1 MRKTTSKI
9 IALLLVALTVFSM
22 ALTAGAVKFEGET
35 SDGSW
40 GSGGG
45 TGGEDVDHKY
55 TYFEVLSTTSSQNI
69 VAYRFSYVKGGDK
82 ANVLKESSKDDQ
94 DCLEIWIDSDESHNG
109 RIGYSAFAFDD
120 DTNTG
125 FRVEY
130 KSGADGIPVES
141 MFPKLSKRQYVLG
154 EHKGVQMQTV
164 VRTLAGTGCDGSVRY
179 DDKDYFDLDGD
190 GESDLSGKLTNDHT
204 KLKAWCTDD
213 TNAEVIAKCL
223 GQEDGIAGMALG
235 DKIVVEPVF
244 LHGIEVGG
252 KPVWVAMTVT
262 EIAAMATGYYKLPF
276 EDYAA
281 YGAGD
286 AYAIIGLFSN
296 GLWPKTV
303 YTPKGMG
310 LWNDAPLNKYKWPYT
325 SSSTGKYV
333 WVSERFRTWEE
344 MMYDGLGVAIVYNIG
359 AEENSGVVAGG
370 DEYDVAATDIR
381 FYSDPDCTQEIEF
394 NRGQTVTFGQRVY
407 TTMTY
412 ANYSTR
418 DVYIDAFYDVDYLKL
433 PTDSGF
439 GYQLSAGNALTVS
452 GGFTDVDFIGRGSLT
467 TRTRIAVSA
476 GNPYLQYPG
485 DANADDINERF
496 LNLYAEVDSNG
507 NVINLHEV
515 NATNNVHTEDMFV
528 TYDVE
533 ITNIILSTAARRE
546 DITPEN
552 TYAELL
558 EDGSTITYGAL
569 PYGEVIY
576 VYHTYRNNALADMN
590 CTGYNSAGNPVVHD
604 GKTIYSLPAG
614 QEVTI
619 LAENFV
625 ADNSNATQEIEGSIY
640 WHEDTEKEMVYE
652 SDRTNNIARISAGT
666 QYDLAIHDII
676 LSKAGSW
683 PQVNDSNIIA
693 RLDANGNTV
702 TTDGAR
708 ILVDDIVYV
717 YHTYTSDTPTDMSVN
732 TYQNGALVGDAF
744 EIRADDGQVTK
755 LVGKLDTSKAGD
767 FSMSGAIYRRG
778 RNNPA
783 GESNTENNL
792 LSIDYTVISYD
803 VALTDIYLYSDA
815 NYTTKIDPTKLTYGQ
830 TVYVGYAYTNNGS
843 IPVQVD
849 GYNANNTLIANT
861 AIGLGLGVGET
872 KVVRGGS
879 LEVNWIGNSALDGTV
894 RIVQDSNEEPYENLN
909 REPTD
914 GTRLLP
920 LRTELDAENRKGNL
934 GNNYK
939 SITLTAYYD
948 VGITKITLRNGI
960 GEILNPLNIPFGEK
974 IYVYHTYHNYSS
986 GPLNV
991 TGYKSDDT
999 AVLHNGSTVYSIP
1012 AGGDIEVL
1020 AETYT
1025 ADTNNMSRK
1034 LIGSIYKS
1042 DDTAKE
1048 MTWETDKNNNRMEVV
1063 ATTEYD
1069 LAITNI
1075 LLMNG
1080 SGKIIGQ
1087 LDKDG
1092 NVVTP
1097 SGAPLEVY
1105 RGEKVLIYHTYT
1117 SDTPGTIDASG
1128 YVNDKVFLPNGTGSY
1143 FTLGGNLTDN
1153 TVCVGVLDTSE
1164 IGEFTMKG
1172 SVYYKHTKSADKES
1186 NPHNNVAYITYTV
1199 VEGLPW
1205 LEAIEPNQAYREGT
1219 EVITSFLVHNDT
1231 SVIFTPDVGLKVRM
1245 WVLDADTRQPV
1256 PGEDGKPIVLTQSV
1270 SMPANETQLI
1280 YYRWTVPTLNNQ
1292 SKRFLICADFTIT
1305 SRLNGEWVGEIA
1317 ENFYRYKSWEITFT
1331 PDTQY
1336 EADKPDY
1343 WARPSVGDY
1352 ENASSEW
1359 SRWEYINGSFRKVN
1373 YGVVFQPGVVSV
1385 IPTSKTAYKDTV
1397 TGNWNMKSGYG
1408 FTIDAANVAVLRL
1421 PDCVMP
1427 DPEAYTV
1434 EQYGYALFPEFEYEE
1449 EYQQMCGTATLE
1461 PKESGGFHLYEF
1473 VVADKNGDD
1482 KSYGRVHWTPIWYPD
1497 GKYFVKVIQQDIWT
1511 PAGAVEVVT
1520 ISNRIDIKDNM
1531 YSDWYIGH
1539 G

>member
-9 IALLLVALTVFSM
+9 IALLLVALTVFGM
-22 ALTAGAVKFEGET
+22 ASAAGAVQFEGET

-69 VAYRFSYVKGGDK
+69 VAYRFSYVTGGDK
-82 ANVLKESSKDDQ
+82 ANVLKKSSKDGQ

-154 EHKGVQMQTV
+154 EHKGVHMQTV
-164 VRTLAGTGCDGSVRY
+164 VRTLAGTGCKGSVRY

-223 GQEDGIAGMALG
+223 GKKDGIAGMALG

-276 EDYAA
+276 ED
-281 YGAGD
+281 
-286 AYAIIGLFSN
+286 
-296 GLWPKTV
+296 
-303 YTPKGMG
+303 
-310 LWNDAPLNKYKWPYT
+310 
-325 SSSTGKYV
+325 
-333 WVSERFRTWEE
+333 
-344 MMYDGLGVAIVYNIG
+344 
-359 AEENSGVVAGG
+359 
-370 DEYDVAATDIR
+370 
-381 FYSDPDCTQEIEF
+381 
-394 NRGQTVTFGQRVY
+394 
-407 TTMTY
+407 
-412 ANYSTR
+412 
-418 DVYIDAFYDVDYLKL
+418 
-433 PTDSGF
+433 
-439 GYQLSAGNALTVS
+439 
-452 GGFTDVDFIGRGSLT
+452 
-467 TRTRIAVSA
+467 
-476 GNPYLQYPG
+476 
-485 DANADDINERF
+485 
-496 LNLYAEVDSNG
+496 
-507 NVINLHEV
+507 
-515 NATNNVHTEDMFV
+515 
-528 TYDVE
+528 
-533 ITNIILSTAARRE
+533 
-546 DITPEN
+546 
-552 TYAELL
+552 
-558 EDGSTITYGAL
+558 
-569 PYGEVIY
+569 

-604 GKTIYSLPAG
+604 GKTVYSLPAG

-625 ADNSNATQEIEGSIY
+625 ADNSNATQEIEGSVY

-652 SDRTNNIARISAGT
+652 SDRTNNVARISAGT

-732 TYQNGALVGDAF
+732 TYQNGALVGDVF

-778 RNNPA
+778 RNNAA

-849 GYNANNTLIANT
+849 GYNANDTLIANT

-909 REPTD
+909 REPAD

-1153 TVCVGVLDTSE
+1153 TVYVGVLDTSE

-1292 SKRFLICADFTIT
+1292 SKRFIICADFTIT

-1343 WARPSVGDY
+1343 WTRPSVGDY

-1373 YGVVFQPGVVSV
+1373 YGVVFQPGVVSA

-1461 PKESGGFHLYEF
+1461 PKRLSLG
-1473 VVADKNGDD
+1473 
-1482 KSYGRVHWTPIWYPD
+1482 
-1497 GKYFVKVIQQDIWT
+1497 
-1511 PAGAVEVVT
+1511 
-1520 ISNRIDIKDNM
+1520 
-1531 YSDWYIGH
+1531 
-1539 G
+1539 